1 MLWLDNCRVARL
13 IRTGPGRYRV
23 GGVGCSNLETP
34 LAIQALKIDF
44 PLSDLDLAT
53 AIRSART
60 VEDRIQNQEPER
72 SSKRRSRPRARMA
85 RNRSRMP
92 VDAPGGLGRGS
103 GRETGRDAPW
113 VKRCRPGLICGYSL
127 HKIVGDYK
135 QNLFFTTNYLPITY
149 NEIP

>member
-1 MLWLDNCRVARL
+1 MHDQENRTLNPPLHILKIGQYAPSVRERGWKFVKMLWLDNCRVARL

-103 GRETGRDAPW
+103 GRETGRDAPGA
-113 VKRCRPGLICGYSL
+113 K
-127 HKIVGDYK
+127 
-135 QNLFFTTNYLPITY
+135 
-149 NEIP
+149 